1 MHKNILDMQHKDY
14 HSHTTGN
21 IGVAFWLNFAFTV
34 IALICGFAL
43 NSNAI
48 LSESIHNLGCTF
60 TIGSAWFFQYI
71 SSKKQFDSLSFGSGR
86 IPLLGAI
93 ISAIVLSVSSI
104 LVLLGSVSAIEHNH
118 THGDIMAE
126 GMIWL
131 SLIGILIK
139 GLAAYKTKNAKGE
152 NEKLVSVH
160 MFADTMGWIAILI
173 TGIILLFKDVPIIDS
188 ALSIAISAYI
198 LVNVVNSL
206 INTFNILLDRV
217 PTGLSIKTV
226 RELLYNIK
234 EIKSIGDIKLW
245 SIDGE
250 LHAAI
255 IQVTPTVYNEE
266 VNKKIKSEIKQ
277 LLTNLNITEIF
288 IEFV

>member
-1 MHKNILDMQHKDY
+1 M
-14 HSHTTGN
+14 
-21 IGVAFWLNFAFTV
+21 
-34 IALICGFAL
+34 
-43 NSNAI
+43 
-48 LSESIHNLGCTF
+48 
-60 TIGSAWFFQYI
+60 
-71 SSKKQFDSLSFGSGR
+71 
-86 IPLLGAI
+86 
-93 ISAIVLSVSSI
+93 
-104 LVLLGSVSAIEHNH
+104 
-118 THGDIMAE
+118 
-126 GMIWL
+126 

-277 LLTNLNITEIF
+277 LLTNLNISEIV
-288 IEFV
+288 IDFV